1 MEDEK
6 SFKKLTAR
14 ESGVD
19 DNESYREEDNVE
31 NIEVNLQDDYFISKP
46 NKNEEDNS
54 LKLESKKIK
63 NSFNYKRDDNHKL
76 LIETKS
82 SKINSEQILKE
93 NAKSKIQTLKEG
105 NISVSKVSHNKRSSI
120 DERKKKP
127 SINIFVNNSNA
138 YNNNQKSQS
147 PRQNKFKENDK
158 IIETN
163 LNEIYIQK
171 AKALGDKMKK
181 KLNQKVIRN
190 SVHGNQ
196 KPLIIENDNNL
207 RNNLN
212 FKNNNPTINHNIVA
226 KLNLKD
232 INKELL
238 INKQNEYL
246 NFQNVNLKNL
256 ANHNK
261 SLSISAVTFNNE
273 QCFNSELDIMENFIN
288 FDSNKQENKILK
300 KDDLNENIIDLK
312 KQDFA
317 KTQNI
322 SSKFSNLSKSPL
334 QQNRNNKNYVN
345 NYLNSGIQTNSTSN
359 IKNFENNKNSN
370 QIISERSKDNNKR
383 NSIVSHFSF
392 NNSNQVNEKI
402 EINHTNNVDKFLNNI
417 NVNLNHVPIKKK
429 ETSDSNEAKVTK
441 LRDYSPSLNQARLEK
456 NLNKQCSQ
464 VKVKVNEIPV
474 SKNAIEFIK
483 EYSNFKNNNLTVKTD
498 FSVERNQSKDRIQ
511 RVERFSRSNSK
522 YNIVSDQKKVELK
535 KSLDDLDDYDI
546 NEYND
551 KIFTVKKLENK
562 KQLSSTNDNH

>member
-1 MEDEK
+1 
-6 SFKKLTAR
+6 
-14 ESGVD
+14 
-19 DNESYREEDNVE
+19 
-31 NIEVNLQDDYFISKP
+31 
-46 NKNEEDNS
+46 
-54 LKLESKKIK
+54 
-63 NSFNYKRDDNHKL
+63 
-76 LIETKS
+76 
-82 SKINSEQILKE
+82 
-93 NAKSKIQTLKEG
+93 
-105 NISVSKVSHNKRSSI
+105 
-120 DERKKKP
+120 
-127 SINIFVNNSNA
+127 
-138 YNNNQKSQS
+138 
-147 PRQNKFKENDK
+147 
-158 IIETN
+158 
-163 LNEIYIQK
+163 
-171 AKALGDKMKK
+171 
-181 KLNQKVIRN
+181 
-190 SVHGNQ
+190 
-196 KPLIIENDNNL
+196 
-207 RNNLN
+207 
-212 FKNNNPTINHNIVA
+212 
-226 KLNLKD
+226 
-232 INKELL
+232 
-238 INKQNEYL
+238 
-246 NFQNVNLKNL
+246 
-256 ANHNK
+256 
-261 SLSISAVTFNNE
+261 
-273 QCFNSELDIMENFIN
+273 MENFIN

-474 SKNAIEFIK
+474 SKNAIEFIE